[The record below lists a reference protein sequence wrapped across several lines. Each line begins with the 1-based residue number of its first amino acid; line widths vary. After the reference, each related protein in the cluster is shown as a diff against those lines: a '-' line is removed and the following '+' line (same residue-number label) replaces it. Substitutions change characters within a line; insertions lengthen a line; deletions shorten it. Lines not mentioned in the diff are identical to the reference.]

1 MNPIVQWVLRTMMK
15 GQTGVV
21 RALPKKELLDLNVN
35 ITVERLIKNGIDPSA
50 IKTPDQVD
58 NIIKQI
64 EQPKVIPA
72 DSPRGK
78 GITEALFGKR
88 GEVFDMEGKKIKPG
102 SKIMGGKEV
111 KDSNVDAIIADIKA
125 MDPMDSMK
133 EANSVIGRKGKYK
146 NLTSE
151 ESKKILQDTEDHI
164 FERDIPDP
172 EDMAQGGRAGYANG
186 TPNKKITIDA
196 AGSKSGKQQIM
207 GAPEG
212 ITMDNE
218 SINAIIKADIPI
230 SQKIDL
236 LAKYQY
242 GKGRTRIERD
252 DQEIVLD
259 EGGFKSRDI
268 GLGFNKAGEGIGGTL
283 MYNLETG
290 EPQFNIGFK
299 KSFADGGRIGL
310 KAGMT
315 KRAFL
320 KLMGGVGA
328 GIAGLKSGL
337 LGLGGKQ
344 ATKEVAKE
352 IITTPAAAGKPAWFD
367 ALVTRVIREGD
378 DVTKTMATKDREIV
392 YRKKI
397 DDETEVL
404 VTQDLDE
411 GVTRIDIDDSTR
423 NVTGFDDPPT
433 VSLQVTDEIV
443 EEGGAKIKPEFKATE
458 NDYRNYTTD
467 PDGGYETE
475 FVENTV
481 ENTKDLTSDL
491 TKVKSFATNKKET
504 MKEFVESKKRKDNVK
519 YANENPSSYAADRG
533 PDYDPS
539 DYIDDMADDFAS
551 GGIARMLGE

>member
-1 MNPIVQWVLRTMMK
+1 MNPIVKWVLQTMMK

-21 RALPKKELLDLNVN
+21 RTLPNKKLLDINVN
-35 ITVERLIKNGIDPSA
+35 MTVERLIKNGIDPSA
-50 IKTPDQVD
+50 IKTPGQVD
-58 NIIKQI
+58 NIIKKI

-299 KSFADGGRIGL
+299 KFFADGGRIGL

-491 TKVKSFATNKKET
+491 TKVKSYATNKKET

>member
-1 MNPIVQWVLRTMMK
+1 
-15 GQTGVV
+15 
-21 RALPKKELLDLNVN
+21 
-35 ITVERLIKNGIDPSA
+35 
-50 IKTPDQVD
+50 
-58 NIIKQI
+58 
-64 EQPKVIPA
+64 
-72 DSPRGK
+72 
-78 GITEALFGKR
+78 LFGKR

-299 KSFADGGRIGL
+299 KFFADGGRIGL

-491 TKVKSFATNKKET
+491 TKVKSYATNKKET